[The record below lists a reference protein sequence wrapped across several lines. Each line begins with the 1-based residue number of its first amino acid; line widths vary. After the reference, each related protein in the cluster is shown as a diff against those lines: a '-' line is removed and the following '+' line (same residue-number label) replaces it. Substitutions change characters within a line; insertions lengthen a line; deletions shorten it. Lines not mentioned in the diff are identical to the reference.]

1 VAYRCAAQLHYL
13 VHASQRFECLD
24 AAVVNS
30 LVDLY
35 ARFAKMDDAWT
46 VATTM
51 SFIRDR
57 FTYTSLKQDP

>member
-1 VAYRCAAQLHYL
+1 
-13 VHASQRFECLD
+13 LD